1 MMVRIAVVEKE
12 KCQPEKCGDLCLKKC
27 PVNRMEIECIVKRD
41 NKAFVIE
48 PACIGCG
55 ICVKVCPFDAI
66 HIINMPEELNQQ
78 PIHRYYENGF
88 ALYSL
93 PTPIFGKVVGIIG
106 KNGIGKSSAIKILAG
121 VLKPNFGKI
130 AQKATYA
137 RIKHEGTDIIEYK
150 RQQDQKEKQDI
161 DKNITRS
168 SSTTD
173 YYDDLIKY
181 FKGTEAQKFF
191 EKVKAGEIKISYKPQ
206 AVDLIAKS
214 VHGKVI
220 DLLKKVDEQNK
231 LQEIAEKLDLLHVMD
246 NEISKLSGGELQ
258 RVAIA
263 ATVLKKANLY
273 LFDEP
278 TSFLDI
284 KQRIRVSK
292 FIRELAT
299 PETAVIVIE
308 HDLVILDYMTDF
320 VHIMYGQ
327 EACYG
332 VVSQIKSAREGINT
346 YLSGYMREENIR
358 FREKQIKF
366 TVRAVEKFK
375 EEFELTSWHDLT
387 KQFNIFK
394 LKANAGKISRNSI
407 IGVLG
412 ENGIGKTTFVK
423 ILAGVDSP
431 DSGEVTQKVTVSY
444 KPQYIDI
451 APNSDTTV
459 QEILFEA
466 LEKYPNQLIN
476 PLHLKPLLDKKLGEL
491 SGGELQRVAIAHAL
505 SKKADLYLLDE
516 PSAYLDVEQR
526 LIIAKVI
533 RDVMEE
539 RNTAAIIVDHDLV
552 FLDYLSKRLFVCEG
566 KPAISGDVSG
576 PYLMEEGMNKFLK
589 MLEITL
595 RRDQESFRPRINKLG
610 SVLDREQ
617 KDAGKYYYG

>member
-1 MMVRIAVVEKE
+1 MVRIAIVEKE
-12 KCQPEKCGDLCLKKC
+12 KCQPEKCGNLCLKKC

-106 KNGIGKSSAIKILAG
+106 KNGIGKSTAIKILAG

-130 AQKATYA
+130 TQKANYT
-137 RIKHEGTDIIEYK
+137 RIKPEGTDIVEYRK
-150 RQQDQKEKQDI
+150 QQDSKEKQHDI
-161 DKNITRS
+161 TKTS
-168 SSTTD
+168 SSTD

-214 VHGKVI
+214 VHGKVS

-231 LQEIAEKLDLLHVMD
+231 LQEIAEKLDLLHIID
-246 NEISKLSGGELQ
+246 NEVSILSGGELQ

-284 KQRIRVSK
+284 KQRIRISK
-292 FIRELAT
+292 FIRQLAT

-346 YLSGYMREENIR
+346 YLLGYMREENIR
-358 FREKQIKF
+358 FREKEIKF
-366 TVRAVEKFK
+366 TVKAVEKFK

-387 KQFNIFK
+387 KQFNVFK

-407 IGVLG
+407 IGILG

-423 ILAGVDSP
+423 ILAGIDAP
-431 DSGEVTQKVTVSY
+431 DSGEVTQKVIVSY

-451 APNSDTTV
+451 TPNTNALV

-476 PLHLKPLLDKKLGEL
+476 PLHIKPLLDKKLGEL
-491 SGGELQRVAIAHAL
+491 SGGELQRVAIAHTL

-516 PSAYLDVEQR
+516 PSAYLDIEQR

-539 RNTAAIIVDHDLV
+539 RNTAAIVVDHDLV

-566 KPAISGDVSG
+566 KPAISGEIYG

-595 RRDQESFRPRINKLG
+595 RRDQESFRPRINKSG

-617 KDAGKYYYG
+617 KEAGKYYYG

>member
-1 MMVRIAVVEKE
+1 MVRIAIVEKE
-12 KCQPEKCGDLCLKKC
+12 KCQPEKCGNLCLKKC

-78 PIHRYYENGF
+78 AIHRYYENGF

-93 PTPIFGKVVGIIG
+93 PTPVFGKVVGIIG
-106 KNGIGKSSAIKILAG
+106 KNGIGKSTAIKILAG

-130 AQKATYA
+130 TQKANYT
-137 RIKHEGTDIIEYK
+137 RIKHDETDIVEYK
-150 RQQDQKEKQDI
+150 KQQDSKEKQHDI
-161 DKNITRS
+161 TKTS
-168 SSTTD
+168 SSTD
-173 YYDDLIKY
+173 YYSDLIKY

-214 VHGKVI
+214 VHGRVGE
-220 DLLKKVDEQNK
+220 LLKKVDETGDK
-231 LQEIAEKLDLLHVMD
+231 SKFTEICEKLDLLHVME
-246 NEISKLSGGELQ
+246 NEVSTLSGGELQ

-346 YLSGYMREENIR
+346 YLLGYMREENIR
-358 FREKQIKF
+358 FREKEIKF

-387 KQFNIFK
+387 KQFNVFK

-423 ILAGVDSP
+423 ILAGVDVP

-451 APNSDTTV
+451 TPNTNAFV

-466 LEKYPNQLIN
+466 LEKYPNQIIN
-476 PLHLKPLLDKKLGEL
+476 PLNIKPLLDKKLGEL

-533 RDVMEE
+533 REVMEE
-539 RNTAAIIVDHDLV
+539 RNTAAIVVDHDLV

-566 KPAISGDVSG
+566 KPAISGEIYG

-595 RRDQESFRPRINKLG
+595 RRDQESFRPRINKSG

-617 KDAGKYYYG
+617 KEAGKYYYG

>member
-1 MMVRIAVVEKE
+1 MVRIAIVEKE
-12 KCQPEKCGDLCLKKC
+12 KCQPEKCGNLCLKKC

-66 HIINMPEELNQQ
+66 HIINMPEELTQQ

-106 KNGIGKSSAIKILAG
+106 KNGIGKSTAIKILAG

-130 AQKATYA
+130 IQKANYT
-137 RIKHEGTDIIEYK
+137 RIKPEGTDIVEYK
-150 RQQDQKEKQDI
+150 RQQDQKERQDI
-161 DKNITRS
+161 DKNITKS

-191 EKVKAGEIKISYKPQ
+191 EKVKAGEIKIGYKPQ

-214 VHGKVI
+214 VHGKVL
-220 DLLKKVDEQNK
+220 DLLNKVDEKDQLK
-231 LQEIAEKLDLLHVMD
+231 EIAEKLDLLHVLD
-246 NEISKLSGGELQ
+246 NEVSTLSGGELQ

-346 YLSGYMREENIR
+346 YLLGYMREENIR
-358 FREKQIKF
+358 FREKEIKF

-387 KQFNIFK
+387 KKFNVFQ

-407 IGVLG
+407 IGILG

-423 ILAGVDSP
+423 ILAGIDAP
-431 DSGEVTQKVTVSY
+431 DSGEVTQKVIVSY

-451 APNSDTTV
+451 TPNTNALV

-476 PLHLKPLLDKKLGEL
+476 PLHIKPLLDKKLGEL
-491 SGGELQRVAIAHAL
+491 SGGELQRVAIVHTL

-516 PSAYLDVEQR
+516 PSAYLDIEQR

-539 RNTAAIIVDHDLV
+539 RNTAAIVVDHDLV

-566 KPAISGDVSG
+566 KPAISGEIYG

-595 RRDQESFRPRINKLG
+595 RRDQESFRPRINKSG

-617 KDAGKYYYG
+617 KEAGKYYYG

>member
-1 MMVRIAVVEKE
+1 MVRIAVVEKE

-106 KNGIGKSSAIKILAG
+106 KNGIGKSTAIKILAG

-130 AQKATYA
+130 AQKANYT
-137 RIKHEGTDIIEYK
+137 RIKHEGTDIVEYK
-150 RQQDQKEKQDI
+150 KQQESKEKQLDI
-161 DKNITRS
+161 TKT
-168 SSTTD
+168 SSTTS

-206 AVDLIAKS
+206 SVDLIAKS
-214 VHGKVI
+214 VHGKVA
-220 DLLKKVDEQNK
+220 DLLKKVDETGDKNK
-231 LQEIAEKLDLLHVMD
+231 FIEICEKLDLLHVMD
-246 NEISKLSGGELQ
+246 NEVSALSGGELQ

-358 FREKQIKF
+358 FREKEIKF
-366 TVRAVEKFK
+366 TIRAVEKFK

-387 KQFNIFK
+387 KQFNVFQ

-423 ILAGVDSP
+423 ILAGVDAP
-431 DSGEVTQKVTVSY
+431 DSGEVTQKMTVSY
-444 KPQYIDI
+444 KPQYIDV
-451 APNSDTTV
+451 APNSNAIV

-466 LEKYPNQLIN
+466 VEKYPNQLIN
-476 PLHLKPLLDKKLGEL
+476 PLHIKPLLDKKLGEL

-552 FLDYLSKRLFVCEG
+552 FLDYLSKRLFVFDG
-566 KPAISGDVSG
+566 KPAISGEVSG
-576 PYLMEEGMNKFLK
+576 PYLMEKGMNKFLK

-595 RRDQESFRPRINKLG
+595 RRDQESFRPRINKLN